1 MPNQNNLQ
9 CMFTQFLIIEISYAK
24 KLFTNTQVFVNQGTQ
39 TAIWKQVLV
48 FMFTFTTYLRFLLL

>member
-1 MPNQNNLQ
+1 MQK
-9 CMFTQFLIIEISYAK
+9 M
-24 KLFTNTQVFVNQGTQ
+24 FTNTQVFVNQGTQ